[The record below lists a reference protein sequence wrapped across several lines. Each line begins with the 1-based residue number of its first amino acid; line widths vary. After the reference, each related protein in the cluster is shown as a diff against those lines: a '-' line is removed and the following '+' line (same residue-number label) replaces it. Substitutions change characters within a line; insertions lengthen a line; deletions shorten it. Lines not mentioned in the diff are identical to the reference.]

1 MSEFIE
7 IRPHNINS
15 KTIREIVQ
23 VLRKGGLAIIPTDSI
38 YAIVGDL
45 HHRGVMEKI
54 CKLLDKKPNK
64 ANLSILCKDLSN
76 LSEYTSPISNPT
88 YKVMNRV
95 LPGPFTFILKAN
107 NNVPKIFRQNKKT
120 IGIRVPDNAICQA
133 LIVELGNPL
142 VCSSIH
148 SEDEIQEYLT
158 EPEEIFEVWQ
168 NKVEYIIDGE
178 AGQNVGTTVLDA
190 SEDKI
195 ELVREGLGIDQLY
208 R

>member
-23 VLRKGGLAIIPTDSI
+23 VLRKGGLSIIPTDSI

-95 LPGPFTFILKAN
+95 LPGPFTFILKAD

-133 LIVELGNPL
+133 LIAELGNPL

-168 NKVEYIIDGE
+168 NKVDYIIDGE
-178 AGQNVGTTVLDA
+178 AGKNIGTTVLDA
-190 SEDKI
+190 SEDEI
-195 ELVREGLGIDQLY
+195 ELVREGLGIDQL
-208 R
+208 

>member
-1 MSEFIE
+1 MSEFVE
-7 IRPHNINS
+7 IRPHNINT

-45 HHRGVMEKI
+45 YHREVMEKV
-54 CKLLDKKPNK
+54 CKLIDQKPNK

-76 LSEYTSPISNPT
+76 LSEYTSPIPNPT
-88 YKVMNRV
+88 YKLMKRV

-107 NNVPKIFRQNKKT
+107 NNIPKIFRQNKKT

-133 LIVELGNPL
+133 IVAELGNPL
-142 VCSSIH
+142 VSSSIH

-158 EPEEIFEVWQ
+158 EPEEIFELW
-168 NKVEYIIDGE
+168 NGKVEFIIDGE
-178 AGQNVGTTVLDA
+178 AGSNIGTTVIDA
-190 SEDKI
+190 SEGEL
-195 ELVREGLGIDQLY
+195 ELVREGLGIEKL
-208 R
+208 

>member
-15 KTIREIVQ
+15 KIIGDIVQ

-54 CKLLDKKPNK
+54 CKLLDKKPNN

-133 LIVELGNPL
+133 LIAELGNPL

-168 NKVEYIIDGE
+168 NKVDYIIDGE

-190 SEDKI
+190 SEDEI
-195 ELVREGLGIDQLY
+195 ELVREGLGIDQL
-208 R
+208 

>member
-168 NKVEYIIDGE
+168 NKVDYIIDGE

-190 SEDKI
+190 SEDEI
-195 ELVREGLGIDQLY
+195 ELVREGLGIDQL
-208 R
+208 

>member
-64 ANLSILCKDLSN
+64 ANLSIMCKDLSN

-168 NKVEYIIDGE
+168 NKVDYIIDGE
-178 AGQNVGTTVLDA
+178 AGKNIGTTVLDA
-190 SEDKI
+190 SEDEI
-195 ELVREGLGIDQLY
+195 ELVREGLGIDQL
-208 R
+208 

>member
-1 MSEFIE
+1 MSEFVE
-7 IRPHNINS
+7 LRPHNINT
-15 KTIREIVQ
+15 KVVADIVQ

-45 HHRGVMEKI
+45 NHRDVMEKI
-54 CKLLDKKPNK
+54 CKLIDKKPNQ
-64 ANLSILCKDLSN
+64 ANLSILCRSLSN

-133 LIVELGNPL
+133 IIAELGNPL
-142 VCSSIH
+142 VSASIH
-148 SEDEIQEYLT
+148 AEDHIQEYLT
-158 EPEEIFEVWQ
+158 EPEEIFELWQ
-168 NKVEYIIDGE
+168 NKVDYIIDGE
-178 AGQNVGTTVLDA
+178 AGSNIGTTVLDA
-190 SEDKI
+190 SEGEL
-195 ELVREGLGIDQLY
+195 ELVREGLGAELL
-208 R
+208 

>member
-1 MSEFIE
+1 MSAFIE

-95 LPGPFTFILKAN
+95 LPGPFTFILRAN

-190 SEDKI
+190 SENEI
-195 ELVREGLGIDQLY
+195 ELVREGLGIDQL
-208 R
+208 

>member
-1 MSEFIE
+1 MSEFVE
-7 IRPHNINS
+7 LRPHNINS
-15 KTIREIVQ
+15 KTIFEIVQ
-23 VLRKGGLAIIPTDSI
+23 ALRKGGLAIIPTDSI

-45 HHRGVMEKI
+45 MHRDVMEKI
-54 CKLLDKKPNK
+54 CKLLDKKPNN
-64 ANLSILCKDLSN
+64 ANLSILCKDLSS
-76 LSEYTSPISNPT
+76 LSDYTSPISNPT

-95 LPGPFTFILKAN
+95 LPGPFTFILKAS

-133 LIVELGNPL
+133 IIAELGNPL

-178 AGQNVGTTVLDA
+178 AGHNIGTTVLDA
-190 SEDKI
+190 SDGEL
-195 ELVREGLGIDQLY
+195 ELVREGLGAELL
-208 R
+208 

>member
-95 LPGPFTFILKAN
+95 LPGPFTFILRAN

-168 NKVEYIIDGE
+168 NKVDYIIDGE
-178 AGQNVGTTVLDA
+178 AGKNIGTTVLDA
-190 SEDKI
+190 SEDEI
-195 ELVREGLGIDQLY
+195 ELVREGLGIDQL
-208 R
+208 

>member
-168 NKVEYIIDGE
+168 NKVDYIIDGE
-178 AGQNVGTTVLDA
+178 AGKNIGTTVLDA
-190 SEDKI
+190 SEDEI
-195 ELVREGLGIDQLY
+195 ELVREGLGIDQL
-208 R
+208 

>member
-1 MSEFIE
+1 M
-7 IRPHNINS
+7 
-15 KTIREIVQ
+15 K
-23 VLRKGGLAIIPTDSI
+23 
-38 YAIVGDL
+38 
-45 HHRGVMEKI
+45 
-54 CKLLDKKPNK
+54 
-64 ANLSILCKDLSN
+64 
-76 LSEYTSPISNPT
+76 
-88 YKVMNRV
+88 
-95 LPGPFTFILKAN
+95 
-107 NNVPKIFRQNKKT
+107 NKKT

-190 SEDKI
+190 SEDEI
-195 ELVREGLGIDQLY
+195 ELVREGLGIDQL
-208 R
+208 

>member
-133 LIVELGNPL
+133 LIAELGNPL

>member
-1 MSEFIE
+1 MSAFIE

-133 LIVELGNPL
+133 LIAELGNPL

-168 NKVEYIIDGE
+168 NKVDYIIDGE
-178 AGQNVGTTVLDA
+178 AGKNIGTTVLDA
-190 SEDKI
+190 SEDEI
-195 ELVREGLGIDQLY
+195 ELVREGLGIDQL
-208 R
+208 

>member
-133 LIVELGNPL
+133 LIAELGNPL

-168 NKVEYIIDGE
+168 NKVDYIIDGE
-178 AGQNVGTTVLDA
+178 AGKNVGTTVLDA
-190 SEDKI
+190 SEDEI
-195 ELVREGLGIDQLY
+195 ELVREGLGIDQL
-208 R
+208 

>member
-1 MSEFIE
+1 MSAFVE

-15 KTIREIVQ
+15 KIINEIVQ
-23 VLRKGGLAIIPTDSI
+23 VLRNGGLAIIPTDSI

-45 HHRGVMEKI
+45 HHREVMEKM
-54 CKLLDKKPNK
+54 CKLLGKKPNK

-88 YKVMNRV
+88 YKLMNRV

-133 LIVELGNPL
+133 LIDQLENPL

-158 EPEEIFEVWQ
+158 DPYEIFAVWQ
-168 NKVEYIIDGE
+168 NKVAYIIDGE
-178 AGQNVGTTVLDA
+178 AGKNVGTTVIDA
-190 SEDKI
+190 SSG
-195 ELVREGLGIDQLY
+195 ELELIREGLGAELL
-208 R
+208 

>member
-133 LIVELGNPL
+133 LIAELGNPL

-168 NKVEYIIDGE
+168 NKVDYIIDGE
-178 AGQNVGTTVLDA
+178 AGQNVGTTVLGA
-190 SEDKI
+190 SEDEI
-195 ELVREGLGIDQLY
+195 ELVREGLGIDQL
-208 R
+208 

>member
-1 MSEFIE
+1 MSQFIE

-190 SEDKI
+190 SEDEI
-195 ELVREGLGIDQLY
+195 ELVREGLGIDQL
-208 R
+208 